1 MSSKTKRRRNRRK
14 TPKKTATP
22 VAVQIA
28 ASGDDTIAQRVLER
42 LKGIGIISATNP
54 ATHENPDSKPVSIPT
69 MLRPD
74 ADVQDIQEIMRET
87 RIRAEQ
93 AQRHYLADAG
103 KSGKPW
109 FQNPKFEYQ
118 YSEFV
123 LVTVKM
129 AEELMR
135 FNTNIRK
142 LKPALA
148 AAYAR
153 DIGNDRWLQTDESV
167 TINVAGNMHD
177 GQNRTE
183 GIRISKKET
192 VIYVTWNVPV
202 EAMFVQ
208 DSGAKRTVNEKLG
221 LVVGANMGNK
231 LAALC
236 RAMMGGVRHRIK
248 YTESE
253 IADFAMT
260 HEAAIVWV
268 TKNVAK
274 ERSDVQAVVAKAY
287 LYYGEDAVNPF
298 CDRLRDL
305 QFDGKDDPA
314 CVLYRFLQRTKSQG
328 GVSGLAVYK
337 KTLSAIE
344 KAIRGT
350 TVRALYDR
358 ETDVF
363 EWGEGWSVPPRG

>member
-1 MSSKTKRRRNRRK
+1 
-14 TPKKTATP
+14 
-22 VAVQIA
+22 
-28 ASGDDTIAQRVLER
+28 
-42 LKGIGIISATNP
+42 
-54 ATHENPDSKPVSIPT
+54 
-69 MLRPD
+69 
-74 ADVQDIQEIMRET
+74 
-87 RIRAEQ
+87 
-93 AQRHYLADAG
+93 
-103 KSGKPW
+103 
-109 FQNPKFEYQ
+109 
-118 YSEFV
+118 
-123 LVTVKM
+123 
-129 AEELMR
+129 
-135 FNTNIRK
+135 
-142 LKPALA
+142 
-148 AAYAR
+148 
-153 DIGNDRWLQTDESV
+153 
-167 TINVAGNMHD
+167 
-177 GQNRTE
+177 
-183 GIRISKKET
+183 
-192 VIYVTWNVPV
+192 
-202 EAMFVQ
+202 
-208 DSGAKRTVNEKLG
+208 
-221 LVVGANMGNK
+221 
-231 LAALC
+231 
-236 RAMMGGVRHRIK
+236 
-248 YTESE
+248 
-253 IADFAMT
+253 MT